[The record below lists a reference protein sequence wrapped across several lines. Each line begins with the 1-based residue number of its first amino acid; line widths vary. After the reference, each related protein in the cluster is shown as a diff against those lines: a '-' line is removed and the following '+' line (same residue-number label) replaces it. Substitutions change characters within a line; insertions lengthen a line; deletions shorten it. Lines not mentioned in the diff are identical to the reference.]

1 LFYDTASYLMPSWL
15 DGPPNSG
22 DEACSRARVGS
33 VAVRTENDNWD
44 INTSVGWTALNV
56 ATARALEAQKPDP
69 LVIDPFAEVFCRA
82 AGGDV
87 ADVLDG
93 RDPDHRLKTPDW
105 GVHFVNFQ
113 GARTK
118 YFDAYF
124 RRAADAGVRQVVIL
138 AAGLDSRAYRLAW
151 PDQTTIFELD
161 RPQVLDF
168 KREVLAEQGAKP
180 NAERREV
187 AIDLREDWPQALRD
201 SGFDAAKPSAWIAEG
216 LLIYLPAAAEEQLFT
231 GIDALAAP
239 ASHVAVEDGAPIPSD
254 DYAAAVEEERAAVA
268 EGAQRVF
275 FQLVYNERH
284 APADQWFGEHGWTA
298 EPTPLADYLR
308 EVGRPVPGP
317 DVEAGPMV
325 ARNTLMRAVKR

>member
-1 LFYDTASYLMPSWL
+1 MPSWL
-15 DGPPNSG
+15 DRATKASG
-22 DEACSRARVGS
+22 CARVGS
-33 VAVRTENDNWD
+33 VVVRTDKDNWD
-44 INTSVGWTALNV
+44 ITTSVGSTALFV

-69 LVIDPFAEVFCRA
+69 LAVDPFAEVFCRA
-82 AGGDV
+82 VGGDA

-93 RDPDHRLKTPDW
+93 KIPDHQLKTPDW
-105 GVHFVNFQ
+105 GEHFVNFQ
-113 GARTK
+113 GARTRF
-118 YFDAYF
+118 FDDYF
-124 RRAADAGVRQVVIL
+124 REAADDGVRQVVIL
-138 AAGLDSRAYRLAW
+138 AAGLDSRAYRLTW

-216 LLIYLPAAAEEQLFT
+216 LLLYLPAAAEEQLFS
-231 GIDALAAP
+231 GINALAAP
-239 ASHVAVEDGAPIPSD
+239 GSHVAVEDSAPMASEQLE
-254 DYAAAVEEERAAVA
+254 AAIEEERAAR
-268 EGAQRVF
+268 AQGDQRLF

-298 EPTPLADYLR
+298 EATQLGDYLR

-317 DVEAGPMV
+317 DSEAGPMI
-325 ARNTLMRAVKR
+325 ARNTLVRAVKK

>member
-1 LFYDTASYLMPSWL
+1 
-15 DGPPNSG
+15 
-22 DEACSRARVGS
+22 
-33 VAVRTENDNWD
+33 VRTDNDNWD

-69 LVIDPFAEVFCRA
+69 LAVDPFAEVFCRA

-118 YFDAYF
+118 YFDTYF
-124 RRAADAGVRQVVIL
+124 RQAADAGVRQVVIL
-138 AAGLDSRAYRLAW
+138 AAGLDARAYRLAW

-187 AIDLREDWPQALRD
+187 AIDLRDDWPQALRD

-239 ASHVAVEDGAPIPSD
+239 ASHVAVEDGAPIPSE
-254 DYAAAVEEERAAVA
+254 DYAAAVAQERAAVA

-284 APADQWFGEHGWTA
+284 APADQWFVEHGWTA